1 MSAQSLFVEGIVLP
15 VSHDDMIQEVDVHH
29 LASPF
34 DALRQLFVD
43 MAGGEVAGGVVV
55 TDGEDGAVGEDSF
68 LHDNTDVDRC
78 FRDAAT

>member
-29 LASPF
+29 LAGPF

-43 MAGGEVAGGVVV
+43 MAGGEVA
-55 TDGEDGAVGEDSF
+55 
-68 LHDNTDVDRC
+68 
-78 FRDAAT
+78 

>member
-29 LASPF
+29 LAGPF

-43 MAGGEVAGGVVV
+43 MAGGEVAGGMVVA
-55 TDGEDGAVGEDSF
+55 DGEDSRIGEHSLTDDDSDIDGC
-68 LHDNTDVDRC
+68 LS
-78 FRDAAT
+78 DATM